1 MDHIILEGMQF
12 FGYHGTRP
20 EEHTLGQRFEV
31 DVTVGLDLHPA
42 GAADD
47 LQLGVDYSRFH
58 SIAQAVVEGPA
69 LKLTEAVAERIAQQI
84 LSSESSIHWVRV
96 KVSKPFV
103 RLGSTVLKGSAVVI
117 ERHR

>member
-1 MDHIILEGMQF
+1 MDRIILEGMQF

-20 EEHTLGQRFEV
+20 EESTLGQRFEV
-31 DVTVGLDLHPA
+31 DVTVGLDLQPA

-58 SIAQAVVEGPA
+58 EIAQAVVEGPA
-69 LKLTEAVAERIAQQI
+69 LKLTEAVAERIAQHI
-84 LSSESSIHWVRV
+84 LASEPAVQWVQV
-96 KVSKPFV
+96 KVIKPFV

>member
-1 MDHIILEGMQF
+1 MDRIILEGMQF

-20 EEHTLGQRFEV
+20 EETTLGQRFEV
-31 DVTVGLDLHPA
+31 DVTVGLDLQPA

-58 SIAQAVVEGPA
+58 AIAQAVVEGPA

-84 LSSESSIHWVRV
+84 LVSEPAVHWVQV
-96 KVSKPFV
+96 KVIKPFV